1 MRAAARGTNGA
12 RRGPCDDL
20 RVVDLS
26 SGPAGGVATMA
37 LADFGADVIKV
48 ERPGG
53 DPFRRLAAAPVWL
66 RGKRSL
72 TLDLRRG
79 EDRARLRALAAG
91 ADVVV
96 ASFRPGRAGA
106 LGADY
111 AALGADN
118 PGLVYCSITGFG
130 PRGPY
135 ADYPGYEGV
144 VAAKSG
150 RMAHFG
156 GVPRREGPA
165 FAAVQTATHA
175 AAQSALTGILA
186 ALLARDRDGRGQL
199 VETSLLQG
207 LMAFDMNSL
216 LRIQLEERFP
226 AQMAGNQLGAYG
238 AAPPIYYQPALTRDG
253 VWIQPANLVDHLFHA
268 FVATIGLADIY
279 AEERFAGAP
288 RELAEDAR
296 EELRDRMLLRVRERT
311 AGEWMADFRAAGNV
325 AAEPFG
331 RTAEALDHP
340 DLVANGESVEVAHPR
355 LGLVRQPGLVAD
367 LAATPG
373 AVGGPAPE
381 PGEHGGE
388 VLAEPP
394 RPAWTPPAAARG
406 GARRPSSAP
415 PLDGLTVLE
424 FATVIAAPLGA
435 ALLADLGARVIKVE
449 PPGGDSFRGHGAGLP
464 GYVGVAKTTAG
475 KESVCLD
482 LKREEGR
489 EAVSRLI
496 ARADALIHNYRPGV
510 PERLGIG
517 YGTASAANPGLVHV
531 AVNGYGPR
539 GPSASR
545 PSAHPIPGAVIGGAL
560 HQAGAAMPP
569 ERCESI
575 DELREAARWLFRANE
590 ANPDPNTSMVVASA
604 ALLGLYARRRTGR
617 GQQLFVSMLGANAYA
632 NADAFVGYEG
642 ARDRRPLDADLC
654 GPHPLYRLYPARE
667 GWVFLAAPTEGEWAR
682 LCAALD
688 GGGAAGAPD
697 ADAPLAADAR
707 FAGAAAREAHAGA
720 LAEALAR
727 RFARRGADEWE
738 RALIAAGVGC
748 VRADGPMPGEFLL
761 RDGQARANG
770 LTRTATHALWGEY
783 ERWGPMVSFADTP
796 GRYGP
801 GVLAGA
807 HTDAILAELGYGPDA
822 AAGLRE
828 RGIAWSED
836 APPIEAMAPA

>member
-1 MRAAARGTNGA
+1 M
-12 RRGPCDDL
+12 
-20 RVVDLS
+20 
-26 SGPAGGVATMA
+26 
-37 LADFGADVIKV
+37 
-48 ERPGG
+48 
-53 DPFRRLAAAPVWL
+53 
-66 RGKRSL
+66 
-72 TLDLRRG
+72 
-79 EDRARLRALAAG
+79 
-91 ADVVV
+91 
-96 ASFRPGRAGA
+96 
-106 LGADY
+106 
-111 AALGADN
+111 
-118 PGLVYCSITGFG
+118 
-130 PRGPY
+130 
-135 ADYPGYEGV
+135 
-144 VAAKSG
+144 AAKSG

-226 AQMAGNQLGAYG
+226 AQMAGN
-238 AAPPIYYQPALTRDG
+238 PPIYYQPALTRDG

-355 LGLVRQPGLVAD
+355 LGPVRQPGLVAD

-667 GWVFLAAPTEGEWAR
+667 GWIFLGVVTGGEWAAFCEGTGR
-682 LCAALD
+682 GD
-688 GGGAAGAPD
+688 
-697 ADAPLAADAR
+697 LAADVR
-707 FAGAAAREAHAGA
+707 FADREARRAHDDELRGE
-720 LAEALAR
+720 LERLFAE
-727 RFARRGADEWE
+727 RGADEWE
-738 RALIAAGVGC
+738 ALLAPRGVGC
-748 VRADGPMPGEFLL
+748 VRADAAAPGSFFAEDPQIEANGWAAEAEHGLWGRYRRHGPQVTL
-761 RDGQARANG
+761 RDA
-770 LTRTATHALWGEY
+770 
-783 ERWGPMVSFADTP
+783 P
-796 GRYGP
+796 GRYRG
-801 GVLAGA
+801 GALAGE
-807 HTDAILAELGYGPDA
+807 HGDAILAELGYGEEA
-822 AAGLRE
+822 IARLRE
-828 RGIAWSED
+828 ERVVRSEPVFD
-836 APPIEAMAPA
+836 PAAYLPPGVTR